1 MFYLM
6 KDNLPFRRLK
16 KERKMLNNS
25 AADNTQMVVSL
36 ATSITDMADVVKG
49 LAQQVTDLTAL
60 IAAQSEED
68 GADSEEDN

>member
-1 MFYLM
+1 MFYIQ

-36 ATSITDMADVVKG
+36 ATSITDLADVVKG
-49 LAQQVTDLTAL
+49 LAQQVTDLTAM
-60 IAAQSEED
+60 IATEDEDDNGSEE
-68 GADSEEDN
+68 EN

>member
-36 ATSITDMADVVKG
+36 ATSITDMADVVKA
-49 LAQQVTDLTAL
+49 LTQQVSDLTAI

>member
-1 MFYLM
+1 MFYIQ

-36 ATSITDMADVVKG
+36 ATSITDLTDVVKG
-49 LAQQVTDLTAL
+49 LAQQVTDLTAM
-60 IAAQSEED
+60 IATEDEDDNGSKEE
-68 GADSEEDN
+68 N

>member
-36 ATSITDMADVVKG
+36 ATSITDMADVGKG

>member
-1 MFYLM
+1 MFYIQ

-36 ATSITDMADVVKG
+36 ARSITDLADVVKG
-49 LAQQVTDLTAL
+49 LAQQVTDLTAM
-60 IAAQSEED
+60 IATEDEDDNGSKEE
-68 GADSEEDN
+68 N

>member
-6 KDNLPFRRLK
+6 KDNLPFRRLE
-16 KERKMLNNS
+16 KERKMPNNS

>member
-1 MFYLM
+1 MFYIQ

-36 ATSITDMADVVKG
+36 ATSITDLADVVKG
-49 LAQQVTDLTAL
+49 LAQQVTDLTAM
-60 IAAQSEED
+60 IATEDEDDNGSEEK
-68 GADSEEDN
+68 N